1 MKLEEKKLFLA
12 MIICFLIGKFIVLE
26 EGKMIQKTININFDL
41 QKRTRK
47 EN

>member
-1 MKLEEKKLFLA
+1 

>member
-1 MKLEEKKLFLA
+1 MKLEEKKTFLSHDYMLFNW
-12 MIICFLIGKFIVLE
+12 KFIVLE